1 MWWIFITG
9 KNFHQRDEFSSWWR
23 ISIWIEPVYFNGDTM
38 NNPSLQL
45 SISITMIII
54 HNDYEVLSWLIIF
67 ITTNDFHQKWIFIK
81 KWIFFTLMNFN
92 HNVFFFITMDDFR
105 RNDGLFSL
113 CQFFIAMK
121 NFHHRETISSQC
133 WYSITM
139 MNVHHNDKFSSQCC
153 IFLT

>member
-1 MWWIFITG
+1 M
-9 KNFHQRDEFSSWWR
+9 NFHRDEEFLSR
-23 ISIWIEPVYFNGDTM
+23 LNLFTGDTM
-38 NNPSLQL
+38 KNPWMQS

-67 ITTNDFHQKWIFIK
+67 ITTNDFHQKWIF
-81 KWIFFTLMNFN
+81 FTLMNFN
-92 HNVFFFITMDDFR
+92 HNVFFFITMGDFC

-133 WYSITM
+133 WYSFTM